1 MPVVKQKILF
11 KGWTTRATQ
20 KVARNVVRFKGAHN
34 KEQPAGIILNT
45 EVQNQLKFGAE
56 SDGPNAV
63 ISPTRADVQFGK
75 TVFQPGGPLNH
86 GRNFRAIN

>member
-1 MPVVKQKILF
+1 LPEVETKNLVQRKDV
-11 KGWTTRATQ
+11 RASQ
-20 KVARNVVRFKGAHN
+20 KVARNVIPLKEHN
-34 KEQPAGIILNT
+34 KKQPAGIKLNT

-56 SDGPNAV
+56 SDAPAV
-63 ISPTRADVQFGK
+63 ISPPRPNVQFGK